1 MEDSAYLALAD
12 ASRRS
17 VLCELLDGQQIE
29 LTSVLTDG
37 GNEDDKRRVGLHH
50 RHLPMLADAGY
61 VEWDRESGQVR
72 RGPRFDEVEPLVAF
86 HAARAEAPTSTGER
100 AGDTDE

>member
-1 MEDSAYLALAD
+1 
-12 ASRRS
+12 
-17 VLCELLDGQQIE
+17 
-29 LTSVLTDG
+29 
-37 GNEDDKRRVGLHH
+37 
-50 RHLPMLADAGY
+50 MLADAGY